1 MNNYIF
7 LIMRNNKKK
16 VYCRGTDTGCG
27 VIEALE
33 SYGGI
38 NSLELDGTDMTKIY
52 FISPMNDEIH
62 SIEETKEKF
71 FENETMF
78 RILYETGL
86 YTEIKPDESY
96 YTIVIY
102 YGSAIVKKY
111 NMKNSYYVNVNTQMN
126 PGNRYAT
133 AEEAQAVA
141 DKINKLFGMNLLNKP
156 EDEESEDIN

>member
-1 MNNYIF
+1 MVK
-7 LIMRNNKKK
+7 NKKK

-33 SYGGI
+33 SYGGV
-38 NSLELDGTDMTKIY
+38 NSLDLDGTDMTKIY

-62 SIEETKEKF
+62 SIDETKEKF

-86 YTEIKPDESY
+86 YTEIKPNDSY

-111 NMKNSYYVNVNTQMN
+111 NTKNSYVNTQMN
-126 PGNRYAT
+126 LGNRYAT
-133 AEEAQAVA
+133 AEEAQVDA
-141 DKINKLFGMNLLNKP
+141 DRINKLFGMNLLNKT

>member
-1 MNNYIF
+1 MVK
-7 LIMRNNKKK
+7 NKKK

-86 YTEIKPDESY
+86 YTEIKPDDSY

-102 YGSAIVKKY
+102 YGSAIVKKC
-111 NMKNSYYVNVNTQMN
+111 NTKNSYYVNTQMN
-126 PGNRYAT
+126 PGNMYAT

-141 DKINKLFGMNLLNKP
+141 DRINKLFGMNLLKNP
-156 EDEESEDIN
+156 EDEESEI

>member
-1 MNNYIF
+1 
-7 LIMRNNKKK
+7 MRNNKKK

-33 SYGGI
+33 SYGGV
-38 NSLELDGTDMTKIY
+38 NSLDLDGTDMTKIY

-62 SIEETKEKF
+62 SIEETKEKI

-78 RILYETGL
+78 KILYETSL
-86 YTEIKPDESY
+86 YAEIKPDDSY

-111 NMKNSYYVNVNTQMN
+111 NTKNSYYVNTQMN

-141 DKINKLFGMNLLNKP
+141 DRINKMFGMNLFNKS
-156 EDEESEDIN
+156 EDEESDDINSKKITDNYK